1 MTYFLTD
8 HLASASSSVA
18 STPTVQAPS
27 PSSTFRW
34 ATLTDLSPLRVRLD
48 GESVELP
55 ITPECLVHPSVLTEG
70 ARVWVQLFGSRLL
83 IHGVHL
89 GGTVTPIVA
98 VDIGGVILW
107 SGGIIPSSKW
117 LWCDGTAVSRTTYAQ
132 LWAICYTVYGAGDGS
147 TTFNVPN
154 FAPLGSANYIIRAL

>member
-1 MTYFLTD
+1 MSYLLT
-8 HLASASSSVA
+8 HQLSAT
-18 STPTVQAPS
+18 STLVTSIPTVQE

-34 ATLTDLSPLRVRLD
+34 ATITDLSPLRVRLD

-83 IHGVHL
+83 IHGVHQ
-89 GGTVTPIVA
+89 GGTIVPIVT

-107 SGGIIPSSKW
+107 SGGIIPSSDW
-117 LWCDGTAVSRTTYAQ
+117 LWCDGAAVSRTTYAQ